1 MYVEIISYICIYE
14 EENKSQTLFLSKYSN
29 IYSGLFLVGESDIFK
44 DKYHDEEEELPPWHM
59 WQCLWMYH
67 DK

>member
-44 DKYHDEEEELPPWHM
+44 DKYHDEEEELPP
-59 WQCLWMYH
+59 
-67 DK
+67 